1 MAGAAHNGRDR
12 INTAVVETGLW
23 LCSYAPLFAIL
34 AIRFR
39 DRALWITCAALAVVG
54 VAFGLALVARY
65 KRVAASSVKMRTV
78 EDRGREVAGYLAT
91 YLLPFVAV
99 AEPHRR
105 DLIAYGLF
113 LLILAIV
120 YVRSDMLQINPT
132 LYVFRWRL
140 FAVTIGE
147 AQWPGFVL
155 SRQPLHPHQV
165 ISATRITDRLF
176 ISYKTPE

>member
-1 MAGAAHNGRDR
+1 MAGAAYNRRDR

-39 DRALWITCAALAVVG
+39 DRTLWIICASLAVVG

-65 KRVAASSVKMRTV
+65 KRVAASSVKVRTI
-78 EDRGREVAGYLAT
+78 EDRGREVSGYVAT
-91 YLLPFVAV
+91 YLLPFVTA
-99 AEPHRR
+99 AEPSTR
-105 DLIAYGLF
+105 DLIAYALF
-113 LLILAIV
+113 LVILAIV

-132 LYVFRWRL
+132 LYIFRWRL

-147 AQWPGFVL
+147 TQWPGFVL
-155 SRQPLHPHQV
+155 SRLPLHPNQV

-176 ISYKTPE
+176 ISYKAPE